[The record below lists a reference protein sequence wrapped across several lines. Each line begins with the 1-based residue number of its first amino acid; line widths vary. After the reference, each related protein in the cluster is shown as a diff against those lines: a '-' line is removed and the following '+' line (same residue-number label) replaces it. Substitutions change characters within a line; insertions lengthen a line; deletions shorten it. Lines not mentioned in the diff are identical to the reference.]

1 MNPRRTVCLLV
12 LVMLAAVESP
22 ALETDQYYAWGRPL
36 ADSTEAVNAKFNLEL
51 QRAIANFPADKPPPT
66 CRQISIAY
74 RKRMRFVLLHEIQIW
89 AWNSSYVDR
98 IPNGAEAQR
107 DYRRTS
113 LYSNHPLID
122 TGTWMPFTPTLEVAG
137 VRFGTDK
144 LAHLVSS
151 GWTYYKEYNRGLRKG
166 ETPDEAKRRAANRG
180 ITEESLILGK
190 LASGVLAIGDLEANL
205 SGMHLYLD
213 LCDVP
218 DPILALGEDGWVI
231 SRPVDLGDYVTPR
244 WDESYQPPIYT
255 RSRWRK
261 VQPVLE
267 TYCGKLSDPQVIS
280 MRRRYREMDR
290 GSLVG
295 DLIAERVEEGRLVD
309 PAQFGLEA
317 VCSGADF
324 PHRPAAVPVTFAD
337 NAGQEAG
344 RAPTP
349 EDIAAE
355 EADRRRFALGLVGLH
370 VTYPQV
376 ASATLGVMATSQPGS
391 FDCRTPCDFRG
402 FIAALGPGLGGVK
415 VSLGWARVTGN
426 TNRSGSFLKAGFIG
440 AAFKAT
446 VLRTWGDLGWVEG
459 GRTYA
464 GLEFGLPVAQAS
476 VGLGLLYR
484 VDDGSGGRWLV
495 TGGAGWGF

>member
-1 MNPRRTVCLLV
+1 
-12 LVMLAAVESP
+12 
-22 ALETDQYYAWGRPL
+22 
-36 ADSTEAVNAKFNLEL
+36 
-51 QRAIANFPADKPPPT
+51 
-66 CRQISIAY
+66 
-74 RKRMRFVLLHEIQIW
+74 
-89 AWNSSYVDR
+89 
-98 IPNGAEAQR
+98 
-107 DYRRTS
+107 
-113 LYSNHPLID
+113 
-122 TGTWMPFTPTLEVAG
+122 
-137 VRFGTDK
+137 
-144 LAHLVSS
+144 
-151 GWTYYKEYNRGLRKG
+151 
-166 ETPDEAKRRAANRG
+166 
-180 ITEESLILGK
+180 
-190 LASGVLAIGDLEANL
+190 
-205 SGMHLYLD
+205 
-213 LCDVP
+213 
-218 DPILALGEDGWVI
+218 
-231 SRPVDLGDYVTPR
+231 
-244 WDESYQPPIYT
+244 
-255 RSRWRK
+255 
-261 VQPVLE
+261 
-267 TYCGKLSDPQVIS
+267 
-280 MRRRYREMDR
+280 MRRRNREMDR

-295 DLIAERVEEGRLVD
+295 DLIAERVEEGRLAD

-317 VCSGADF
+317 VCSGAGI
-324 PHRPAAVPVTFAD
+324 PHPRAVVPVAFA
-337 NAGQEAG
+337 NHAVQELEAE

-376 ASATLGVMATSQPGS
+376 ASATLGVMATSQPRS

-402 FIAALGPGLGGVK
+402 FVAALEPGLGGVK

-464 GLEFGLPVAQAS
+464 GLEFGLPVAQAN